1 MDVVELDLNSAV
13 REVLKNATAANG
25 LTCGLHEC
33 TKAIVQHKAICC
45 FLAESC
51 NEAAYSSLIEALCR
65 EQEIPLIS
73 FPDGKTLGEMAGLCK
88 LDRQGLPRKV
98 VASSCI
104 VVKDIGEESRG
115 WKYLVDKY
123 RIPVVS
129 RTA

>member
-1 MDVVELDLNSAV
+1 MDIVELDLNSAV

-33 TKAIVQHKAICC
+33 TKAIVQRKAICC

-73 FPDGKTLGEMAGLCK
+73 MAGLCK

-129 RTA
+129 RQG

>member
-1 MDVVELDLNSAV
+1 MDIVELDLNSAV

-33 TKAIVQHKAICC
+33 TKAIVQRKAICC

-73 FPDGKTLGEMAGLCK
+73 
-88 LDRQGLPRKV
+88 V

-129 RTA
+129 RQS